1 MATAFEMQV
10 KQLRLRPDQ
19 YVASAQLRKW
29 CETNRNRFYIPESLL
44 KAWSIF
50 VDSDISGAA

>member
-10 KQLRLRPDQ
+10 KELRLRPDQ

-29 CETNRNRFYIPESLL
+29 CEKNRNRYYIPESLL
-44 KAWSIF
+44 KAWNIF

>member
-19 YVASAQLRKW
+19 YVASAHLRSW
-29 CETNRNRFYIPESLL
+29 CEKNKNQYYIPEWLL
-44 KAWSIF
+44 DEWRLRA
-50 VDSDISGAA
+50 DADLSGAA

>member
-1 MATAFEMQV
+1 MLRKRGNPNWGRSGRFPPAMATAFETQV

-29 CETNRNRFYIPESLL
+29 CEKNRNR
-44 KAWSIF
+44 
-50 VDSDISGAA
+50 